1 MKITVLPEVEKYLE
15 CLKKILFENEY
26 FGFEQTAQKYVD
38 DLFLDIKTNLSVYPK
53 KIAPKYFERYGK
65 DMYYVK
71 FKKNNNTQWYVFFN
85 MYMEMGE
92 IVYVIRYIAN
102 NHLIA
107 QYL

>member
-1 MKITVLPEVEKYLE
+1 
-15 CLKKILFENEY
+15 
-26 FGFEQTAQKYVD
+26 
-38 DLFLDIKTNLSVYPK
+38 
-53 KIAPKYFERYGK
+53 
-65 DMYYVK
+65 MYYVK